1 MELPVPSRGILEGV
15 KSQSLDPD
23 RWGTI
28 ASTICAVHCAITG
41 IAVSVLSIIGFAYL
55 QSPILEWGFLGFAL
69 VFGLWA
75 AVRGHSI
82 HKSWIPV
89 AVFFLGFILL
99 AGSHIVEPRQPGVS
113 SSGIT
118 ELFSVLGGVS
128 LIGFH
133 FLNRKYMKKCS

>member
-1 MELPVPSRGILEGV
+1 M

-28 ASTICAVHCAITG
+28 ASTICAIHCAITG
-41 IAVSVLSIIGFAYL
+41 IAVSVLSIMGFTYL
-55 QSPILEWGFLGFAL
+55 QSPILEWSFLGFAL

-75 AVRGHSI
+75 AFRGFSI
-82 HKSWIPV
+82 HKSWAPV
-89 AVFFLGFILL
+89 AVFLLGFFLL
-99 AGSHIVEPRQPGVS
+99 AGSHIFEPKRPGIG

-128 LIGFH
+128 LIAFH
-133 FLNRKYMKKCS
+133 FLNRKYMKACH